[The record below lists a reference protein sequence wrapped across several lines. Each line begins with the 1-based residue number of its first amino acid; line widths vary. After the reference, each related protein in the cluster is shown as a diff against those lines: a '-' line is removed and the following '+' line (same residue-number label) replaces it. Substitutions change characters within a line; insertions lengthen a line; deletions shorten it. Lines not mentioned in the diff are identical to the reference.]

1 MGVYRLRN
9 VPFVPNHYKDF
20 NEEIMQN
27 LHIGIFQNIER
38 HVDKAETK
46 HPHFADSIIPERLS
60 DPQVITNF
68 LKEARIKRDNTRS
81 VYDVLQEEVLEVF
94 EAVYEGRLDDARSEI
109 YDTIAVLVR
118 LERELM
124 HRQVGIPYEE
134 KFIPILPKSVSE
146 N

>member
-1 MGVYRLRN
+1 M
-9 VPFVPNHYKDF
+9 PNLPIK
-20 NEEIMQN
+20 
-27 LHIGIFQNIER
+27 IFELIER

-60 DPQVITNF
+60 DHKVITNF

-94 EAVYEGRLDDARSEI
+94 EAVSEGRIGDARCEI

-118 LERELM
+118 LDRELM
-124 HRQVGIPYEE
+124 HRQEGFPYEDR
-134 KFIPILPKSVSE
+134 FIPILPKSTTE

>member
-1 MGVYRLRN
+1 
-9 VPFVPNHYKDF
+9 
-20 NEEIMQN
+20 MQN
-27 LHIGIFQNIER
+27 LHIGIFENIER

-94 EAVYEGRLDDARSEI
+94 EAVYEGRIDDARSEI

-118 LERELM
+118 LDRELM
-124 HRQVGIPYEE
+124 YRKAGMPYEDNL
-134 KFIPILPKSVSE
+134 IPIVPEPSE
-146 N
+146 A

>member
-1 MGVYRLRN
+1 
-9 VPFVPNHYKDF
+9 
-20 NEEIMQN
+20 MQN
-27 LHIGIFQNIER
+27 LHIGIFENIER

-94 EAVYEGRLDDARSEI
+94 EAVYEGRINDARSEI

-118 LERELM
+118 LDRELI
-124 HRQVGIPYEE
+124 HRQEGVPYED
-134 KFIPILPKSVSE
+134 KLIPIVPEPSE
-146 N
+146 A

>member
-1 MGVYRLRN
+1 
-9 VPFVPNHYKDF
+9 
-20 NEEIMQN
+20 MQN
-27 LHIGIFQNIER
+27 LPIAIFENIER

-68 LKEARIKRDNTRS
+68 LKEARLKRDKTRS

-94 EAVYEGRLDDARSEI
+94 EAVHEGRIGDARCEI

-118 LERELM
+118 LDKELM
-124 HRQVGIPYEE
+124 HREAGVPYED
-134 KFIPILPKSVSE
+134 KFIPIVPES
-146 N
+146 

>member
-1 MGVYRLRN
+1 
-9 VPFVPNHYKDF
+9 
-20 NEEIMQN
+20 MQN
-27 LHIGIFQNIER
+27 LYIGLFKNIER
-38 HVDKAETK
+38 HVDKADTK

-60 DPQVITNF
+60 EPQVITNF

-94 EAVYEGRLDDARSEI
+94 EAVYEGRIDDARSEI

-118 LERELM
+118 LDRELI
-124 HRQVGIPYEE
+124 HRKAGIPYEE